1 MPMRRLALLMGCA
14 AMLAACGDE
23 DDDGNDPPA
32 NTIQVVNNDFTPS
45 TLTVP
50 VGATVTFS
58 WPSGS
63 VNHNVVPWASNEAP
77 IPASPNQPELLDGPT
92 SFQATFNNPG
102 TFRYFCSIHGSVSDT
117 GELSGMAGS
126 VTVE

>member
-1 MPMRRLALLMGCA
+1 MRRLALLMACA
-14 AMLAACGDE
+14 ATLAACGDDDE
-23 DDDGNDPPA
+23 DGGNNPPA
-32 NTIQVVNNDFTPS
+32 NTMLVENNEFTPS

-50 VGATVTFS
+50 VGTTVTFS

-63 VNHNVVPWASNEAP
+63 VNHNVVPWASNTGA

-92 SFQATFNNPG
+92 SFQTTFNDAG
-102 TFRYFCSIHGSVSDT
+102 TFRFFCSIHGSVGDA

-126 VTVE
+126 ITAQ